1 VSPGGET
8 ACKSRKATST
18 AGNMILVTSTLTT
31 SAADRAAIA
40 AQRESRRRV
49 LGTFLR
55 AHRGRLQPEEV
66 GLKRR
71 ERARVPGLRRHD
83 VADLAGVSV
92 TWYTWLEQARDI
104 HVSVEAIDAVC
115 RALRMDEDSHRYV
128 RLLTGVPLVE
138 TRSTVTRPRPDL
150 IELVNDLLP
159 LPACITTGPDDL
171 LAWNLGFCNLFGN
184 PDDLPAG
191 RRNTHWLYLNNY
203 LLRHGI
209 RDEHSILASVGRLR
223 AESAR
228 YINDPRF
235 QQVIEMLCW
244 EDEQFR
250 DTWQAGHV
258 EEHHGPHVET
268 LEHPTAGELRLQEFH
283 LRLVEEPA
291 MNLIIFRPAD
301 DHTRAALPSLA

>member
-1 VSPGGET
+1 MV
-8 ACKSRKATST
+8 
-18 AGNMILVTSTLTT
+18 VSTLTT
-31 SAADRAAIA
+31 SESARAARL
-40 AQRESRRRV
+40 AQREARRRA

-55 AHRGRLQPEEV
+55 AHRGRLQPEDV

-71 ERARVPGLRRHD
+71 ERTRVPGLRRHD

-128 RLLTGVPLVE
+128 RFLTGVPLVE
-138 TRSTVTRPRPDL
+138 NRSTVTRPRPDL
-150 IELVNDLLP
+150 VELVDDLLP

-171 LAWNLGFCNLFGN
+171 LAWNQGFCNLFGN
-184 PDDLPAG
+184 PEELPAE
-191 RRNTHWLYLNNY
+191 RRNTHWLYMNSD

-209 RDEHSILASVGRLR
+209 RDEHAALASVGRLR
-223 AESAR
+223 AESAK
-228 YINDPRF
+228 YINDSRF
-235 QQVIEMLCW
+235 QQVIEMLCQ

-250 DTWQAGHV
+250 AAWQAGYV
-258 EEHHGPHVET
+258 QEHHGPHVET

-301 DHTRAALPSLA
+301 DHTRAALRSLV